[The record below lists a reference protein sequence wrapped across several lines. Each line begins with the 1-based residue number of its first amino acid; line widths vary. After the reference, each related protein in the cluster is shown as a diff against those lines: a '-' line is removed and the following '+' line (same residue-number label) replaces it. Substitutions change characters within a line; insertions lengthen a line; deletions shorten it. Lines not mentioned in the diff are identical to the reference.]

1 MSKNGAEK
9 IKMANSNTIAKNTFI
24 MYIRMF
30 MMLLIGLYT
39 SRVVLNT
46 LGVAD
51 YGIYNV
57 VGGLV
62 GMFSIISSSFS
73 TSISR
78 FLTYEIGHGDK
89 EKLKNIFSTAVFVQV
104 VMAIGMLVIMEIAGC
119 WFLNYKMNIPS
130 DRLFAANIVLHC
142 SIITFVVGLVA
153 SPYNAVIIAH
163 ERFNF
168 FTYLTIFD
176 AVFKLLIVFLLG
188 ISYFDKLKLYAI
200 LLLLVSCVVQIVY
213 YIYCRKH
220 FEECRV
226 FCKFDKG
233 LFKELGGFAG
243 WSFFGN
249 ASWIINTQGIDILIN
264 MFFGVTL
271 NAARGI
277 ANQITS
283 VVQGFVSNF
292 MVAMN
297 PQITKSY
304 AQQDYSY
311 LQKLVFAGAKYSF
324 FLMLFFSIPLCLE
337 TKQILVLWLKI
348 IPEYGVPFV
357 RFSLVS
363 TMIFVLGNTLTTS
376 QSASGKIKKSAIVTS
391 LFTFLEFPFV
401 YFCFKRGMGPIS
413 CYVIHIVIY
422 FLLVFVKIW
431 LVKQYIYITYFDY
444 CKEVLFKVFLV
455 SIVSV
460 ILPLV
465 CYLFLSEGVLRLL
478 LVIAVS
484 VCMSIFSICLLG
496 MNSKERRQIIIIVV
510 NKIKK

>member
-1 MSKNGAEK
+1 MTNSK
-9 IKMANSNTIAKNTFI
+9 TIAKNTFI

-30 MMLLIGLYT
+30 VMLLIGLYT

-46 LGVAD
+46 LGVTD

-62 GMFSIISSSFS
+62 GMFSIVSSSFS
-73 TSISR
+73 SSISR
-78 FLTYEIGHGDK
+78 YLTFEIGHGDK
-89 EKLKNIFSTAVFVQV
+89 EKLNSIFSTAVFVLV
-104 VMAIGMLVIMEIAGC
+104 VMAIGMLVVMEIVGS

-130 DRLFAANIVLHC
+130 DRLVAANLVMHC
-142 SIITFVVGLVA
+142 SIITFVVGLIA
-153 SPYNAVIIAH
+153 SPYNAAIIAH
-163 ERFNF
+163 ERFGIF
-168 FTYLTIFD
+168 AYLTLSD
-176 AVFKLLIVFLLG
+176 AILKLLVVFLL
-188 ISYFDKLKLYAI
+188 SASHFDKLKTYAI
-200 LLLLVSCVVQIVY
+200 LLFMVSLLVQVVY
-213 YIYCRKH
+213 YIYCKKQ
-220 FEECRV
+220 FEECHV
-226 FCKFDKG
+226 SGKFHKG

-264 MFFGVTL
+264 LFFGVTL

-277 ANQITS
+277 ANQVTS

-292 MVAMN
+292 MIAMN

-304 AQQDYSY
+304 AQQDYGY

-348 IPEYGVPFV
+348 IPEYGVSFV
-357 RFSLVS
+357 RLSLVS
-363 TMIFVLGNTLTTS
+363 TMIFVLGNTLTSS

-401 YFCFKRGMGPIS
+401 YISFKMGMNPIS
-413 CYVIHIVIY
+413 CYVIHIVIF

-431 LVKQYIYITYFDY
+431 LVKQYIHITYLDY
-444 CKEVLFKVFLV
+444 CKEVLLKAFLV

-460 ILPLV
+460 MLPLI
-465 CYLFLSEGVLRLL
+465 CYTLFAEGMLRLL
-478 LVIAVS
+478 LVVVTS
-484 VCMSIFSICLLG
+484 VFMSIFSIYLLG
-496 MNSKERRQIIIIVV
+496 MNQNERRQFITIVV
-510 NKIKK
+510 NKIRK